1 MRKLTDPQK
10 KLLELLKLYK
20 YVKNSD
26 GVFQYDHMKNICD
39 FKSFDGTFNALLN
52 KGIVQR
58 VYGTG
63 LNTFELSDKCNNYIN
78 GIYYTKIPASHV
90 QYYREQ
96 CILTAAQYKYLKNK
110 YDL

>member
-39 FKSFDGTFNALLN
+39 FKSFDGTFNALVN
-52 KGIVQR
+52 IGIVQY

-63 LNTFELSDKCNNYIN
+63 LNTFELSDKCEA
-78 GIYYTKIPASHV
+78 YTPHIK
-90 QYYREQ
+90 
-96 CILTAAQYKYLKNK
+96 
-110 YDL
+110 DLNSNTCALCSNHSITNV